1 MPVTIERDRTNLWA
15 ATLRERRLRRGVIA
29 DRGRRLSIALVN
41 NMPDSAVLATQRQFV
56 RLLEAGAESFDVTL
70 RLTTL
75 GSVAR
80 SRETRREMAELYRS
94 PADLALAAP
103 DAIIVTGAEPRAAKL
118 DEEPYWH
125 ELVALF
131 DFARART
138 FATLASCLAAH
149 ALVLHRDAVQR
160 VRFPRKWSGL
170 YSTDVAAPHALTDS
184 LGMGVTPHSR
194 WNGLDERELE
204 AKGYVVLTRSADS
217 GVDMFAKDDD
227 HLTLFF
233 QGHPEYDNDTLAREF
248 RRDVMRAVHEGAKPP
263 EPPAGYYPPEVEAR
277 LRLSVAGML
286 AGTEAP
292 HLPAEAMIGPEASWR
307 RRGGVVINNWLTAI
321 AARKAAAQ
329 AESFSRAR
337 LGG

>member
-1 MPVTIERDRTNLWA
+1 MPVTIERDGSNLWA
-15 ATLRERRLRRGVIA
+15 ATLRERRLRRGVIG

-70 RLTTL
+70 SLTTL
-75 GSVAR
+75 RSVPR
-80 SRETRREMAELYRS
+80 SRETKREMAELYRS

-118 DEEPYWH
+118 DEEPYWQ

-160 VRFPRKWSGL
+160 VRSPRKWSGL
-170 YSTDVAAPHALTDS
+170 YLTEVAGSHALTEGLS
-184 LGMGVTPHSR
+184 AGATPHSR
-194 WNGLDERELE
+194 WNGLDEQELE
-204 AKGYVVLTRSADS
+204 AKGYVVLTRSPES

-227 HLTLFF
+227 HLSLFF
-233 QGHPEYDNDTLAREF
+233 QGHPEYDGDTLAREF
-248 RRDVMRAVHEGAKPP
+248 RRDVMRAVHEGGKPP
-263 EPPAGYYPPEVEAR
+263 EPPASYYPPEIEAR
-277 LRLSVAGML
+277 LRETVAGML

-292 HLPAEAMIGPEASWR
+292 HLPAEAMIGPEANWR
-307 RRGGVVINNWLTAI
+307 RRGGIVINNWLTTI
-321 AARKAAAQ
+321 AARKAAARD
-329 AESFSRAR
+329 ESSLRAR